1 IESLV
6 ARFLET
12 GDLTAQQRL
21 DLVLEAAQLGVWEAD
36 LRTGE
41 LRISERLAAMYGLPA
56 SATNPPRDVWR
67 DRIHP
72 EDRDRV
78 EEAFRATLGGGRDYA
93 AEYRAFD
100 HEGRT
105 RWLASRATIVRDVA
119 GRLLR
124 AIGVVSDITERRR
137 AEESHA
143 HAAAIVDSSD
153 DAIVGKTLAGIITS
167 WNKGAERIFGY
178 SAEEMVGQ
186 PIAHIVPPDRPDD
199 VPTILATIGRGER
212 VELAES
218 LYEEE
223 TGRISGCDVSHPEL
237 FLRFGAA
244 VGVPREAMVD
254 GVPLPATAALIDWFE
269 RSTKVH
275 SFIEGAAATNLAA
288 EGQV

>member
-1 IESLV
+1 M

-21 DLVLEAAQLGVWEAD
+21 ELVLEAAQLGVWEAD

-105 RWLASRATIVRDVA
+105 RWLASRATIVRDAA
-119 GRLLR
+119 GRSLR
-124 AIGVVSDITERRR
+124 
-137 AEESHA
+137 
-143 HAAAIVDSSD
+143 
-153 DAIVGKTLAGIITS
+153 L
-167 WNKGAERIFGY
+167 
-178 SAEEMVGQ
+178 
-186 PIAHIVPPDRPDD
+186 PDRPSG
-199 VPTILATIGRGER
+199 LAREDERYLRYRSDPRQLLPLPNLHFREYCARRATGRG
-212 VELAES
+212 
-218 LYEEE
+218 
-223 TGRISGCDVSHPEL
+223 
-237 FLRFGAA
+237 
-244 VGVPREAMVD
+244 
-254 GVPLPATAALIDWFE
+254 
-269 RSTKVH
+269 
-275 SFIEGAAATNLAA
+275 
-288 EGQV
+288 